1 VTLAGVGTGTAVE
14 VMNYHDQGRVLD
26 VVGGEPVRAEVE
38 YDLAAVAV
46 HRAATLAG
54 VAACCRPPQ
63 GVRAEHVT
71 QAADVIRRTVPREL
85 LRQHEVEHRAR

>member
-1 VTLAGVGTGTAVE
+1 
-14 VMNYHDQGRVLD
+14 MNYHDQGRVVD

-63 GVRAEHVT
+63 GVRAEHVA